1 MVLSKLL
8 HICEPLKLK
17 QHPNDVGRMMIEFSG
32 KKILVVGGAGFVG
45 SNLTNQLLK
54 SDVQKIWVVDNL
66 LSADISQVSCDAR
79 LDFIH
84 GSITDDSILYRLPE
98 DLDYVFHLATYHG
111 NQSSIEDPLKDH
123 ENNTLTSL
131 KLFNRIHS
139 FKQLKKVVYSSA
151 GCTVAKKTFDDA
163 PATVEQEDVSL
174 YLDSPYQMSKIFGE
188 FYGNYY
194 FMRYGMPFVKARFQN
209 VYGPGE
215 ILGSGVWRGN
225 ANTVWRNV
233 TPTFIF
239 KALHQESLPLENN
252 GIATR
257 DFIYVDDIVAGL
269 IACALHGKVGGVYN
283 IAAGVETSI
292 RELANMINELS
303 GSSAVIDEK
312 PARAWDRSGKRHGDP
327 SKSAD
332 ELGFKAQ
339 VSLPEGLQKTIRWTK
354 ENMPIIKR
362 CMEPHARYLPEIR
375 KYL

>member
-1 MVLSKLL
+1 MIGSK
-8 HICEPLKLK
+8 
-17 QHPNDVGRMMIEFSG
+17 NTMADFSG

-45 SNLTNQLLK
+45 SNLTQKLLACNA
-54 SDVQKIWVVDNL
+54 QEIIVVDNL
-66 LSADISQVSCDAR
+66 LSADITRVPEHPHVQ
-79 LDFIH
+79 FIH
-84 GSITDDSILYRLPE
+84 ASITKDNVLYHLPE

-131 KLFNRIHS
+131 KLFERIS
-139 FKQLKKVVYSSA
+139 KFKSLKKVVYSSA
-151 GCTVAKKTFDDA
+151 GCTVAKKTFEHA
-163 PATVEQEDVSL
+163 EATVEQEDVSL

-215 ILGSGVWRGN
+215 ILGAGLWRGN
-225 ANTVWRNV
+225 ANTIWRNV

-239 KALHQESLPLENN
+239 KALHQEALPLENN

-269 IACALHGKVGGVYN
+269 IACALKGEAGGVYN
-283 IAAGVETSI
+283 IASGVETSI
-292 RELANMINELS
+292 RDLAVMINEIT
-303 GSSAVIDEK
+303 GNQAQIDNL
-312 PARAWDRSGKRHGDP
+312 PARNWDRSGKRHGNTE
-327 SKSAD
+327 KSQQQ
-332 ELGFKAQ
+332 LGFKAE
-339 VSLPEGLQKTIRWTK
+339 VSLPEGLKRTIEWTQQ
-354 ENMPIIKR
+354 NMETIKR
-362 CMEPHARYLPEIR
+362 CMQTHQRYAPEIK